1 MAIDD
6 GDAANEELPVTVGLW
21 AIVWVND
28 ATLVLVLDTMAELV
42 TVILPD
48 TEGEDVWDCDGV
60 LDSLFCAELLTLDDC
75 VISEV
80 SDDLIEGL
88 VIELAEILYTLLT
101 VGVASGVLDSVV
113 IGLCE
118 LNAEGLAEIVCVT
131 EIVVDAEF
139 EDESDGANVA
149 DADTVI

>member
-1 MAIDD
+1 MAELLTERLPDTEGEEVWDCEGVWDCTEVPDQVNTGLPVAIDD
-6 GDAANEELPVTVGLW
+6 GDAAAEVLSVTVGLW

-28 ATLVLVLDTMAELV
+28 ATLVLVLDTIAVLL
-42 TVILPD
+42 TVMLPD
-48 TEGEDVWDCDGV
+48 TEGEDVWDCEGV
-60 LDSLFCAELLTLDDC
+60 LDSLFCAELLTLDEC

-113 IGLCE
+113 I
-118 LNAEGLAEIVCVT
+118 
-131 EIVVDAEF
+131 
-139 EDESDGANVA
+139 
-149 DADTVI
+149 